1 MNTILATTSR
11 GLDELLKQEILNLCP
26 DAEIKQSPGM
36 LQFEGSKEDAYK
48 LCLWSRL
55 ANRVIWILGTGKA
68 GNAEE
73 LYKTAMDIDWQM
85 HMESRHTLSVQFIG
99 TNYEIKNTQFGA
111 VRIKDAIVDQFVEEG
126 LARPSVERKM
136 PDFPVYARLQ
146 RDNVIIG
153 LDMAGASLHQRSY
166 RQETGDAPLKEHI
179 ACAMLMR
186 SGWTENMD
194 KPLADMMCGS
204 GTIAI
209 EAAFMARNIAPGIK
223 REYWGFSKWLSH
235 DAAYWDSLV
244 NDAIANQIES
254 KSEIFAADYN
264 RRMIAIAKDNAD
276 YAGVFNDIKFSNQD
290 ATKSSPPVATPGYMV
305 SNPPYGE
312 RLGELTALIPL
323 FSEWGKRFKEAWK
336 GWHVSLLSSN
346 RDLLRVLKLRATKDY
361 GMNNGKL
368 ECRLVNYVLSEENTV
383 QFTEDASNHEFA
395 NRLKKNL
402 KKMKGWINKVDTNC
416 YRIYDADLPD
426 YNVAIDRYGD
436 WLVVQEYA
444 PPKTVSE
451 DKARKRLQ
459 EVLLY
464 LPTVTG
470 VSPKQI
476 VLKVRSQQKGTKQ
489 YEKINQSGTMM
500 EVYENGARLLV
511 NLTDY
516 LDTGLFLDHRNTR
529 QKVMQLAKG
538 KDVLNLFAYTGSV
551 SVFAAKGGAKSVT
564 TVDMS
569 NTYLDWAKK
578 NVALNKL
585 NGPHAFVQADCTSWL
600 SDHKGK
606 YDLIFIDPP
615 SFSNSKRM
623 QSTWDVQRDHVTM
636 LTNARNCLNDGG
648 TLIFSNNKRGFKL
661 DEEALQALGFS
672 LENITQETIPEDFS
686 RRGNIH
692 KCWILSLSRD
702 ALSKEALSSE
712 AL

>member
-1 MNTILATTSR
+1 MNTILVTTSR

-26 DAEIKQSPGM
+26 QAQIKQAPGM
-36 LQFEGSKEDAYK
+36 LQFEGTKEDAYK

-55 ANRVIWILGTGKA
+55 ANRVIWVLASGKA
-68 GNAEE
+68 NNAES
-73 LYKTAMDIDWQM
+73 LYNTAMSVDWQM
-85 HMESRHTLSVQFIG
+85 QMDSRHTLSVQFVG
-99 TNYEIKNTQFGA
+99 TNFAIKNTQFGA
-111 VRIKDAIVDQFVEEG
+111 VRIKDAIVDTFVEQG
-126 LARPSVERKM
+126 LARPSVERRH
-136 PDFPVYARLQ
+136 PDISVYAKLQ
-146 RDNVIIG
+146 RDNVIMGID
-153 LDMAGASLHQRSY
+153 LSGASLHQRAY

-186 SGWTENMD
+186 SGWTENTEA
-194 KPLADMMCGS
+194 PLVDLMCGS

-209 EAAFMARNIAPGIK
+209 EAAYIARNIAPGIK
-223 REYWGFSKWLSH
+223 RSYWGFTKWLGH
-235 DAAYWDSLV
+235 EEKLWDTLVDDAL
-244 NDAIANQIES
+244 ANQKPSASGIY
-254 KSEIFAADYN
+254 AADFS
-264 RRMIAIAKDNAD
+264 RKMVSIAKANAD
-276 YAGVFNDIKFSNQD
+276 YAGVYNDIAFSQQD
-290 ATKSSPPVATPGYMV
+290 ATKSSPPVSTPGYIV

-312 RLGELTALIPL
+312 RLGELTSLIPL

-346 RDLLRVLKLRATKDY
+346 RDLLRVLKLRASKDY
-361 GMNNGKL
+361 AMNNGKL
-368 ECRLVNYVLSEENTV
+368 ECRLANYVLNEENTV
-383 QFTEDASNHEFA
+383 QFSEDAGNHEFA

-402 KKMKGWINKVDTNC
+402 KKLKPWLKNADTNC

-426 YNVAIDRYGD
+426 YNVAIDKYDD

-459 EVLLY
+459 EVLLH
-464 LPTVTG
+464 LPAVTG
-470 VSPKQI
+470 IAPKNI

-489 YEKINQSGTMM
+489 YEKINQSGDMM
-500 EVYENGARLLV
+500 EVYENGARFLV

-516 LDTGLFLDHRNTR
+516 LDTGLFLDHRDTR
-529 QKVMQLAKG
+529 QIVMKMAKG
-538 KDVLNLFAYTGSV
+538 KDVLNLFSYTGSV

-585 NGPHAFVQADCTSWL
+585 EGPHAFVQADCTAWL
-600 SDHKGK
+600 ADHKGK

-623 QSTWDVQRDHVTM
+623 SNTWDVQRDHVDM
-636 LTNARNCLNDGG
+636 LTRAHACLNKNG
-648 TLIFSNNKRGFKL
+648 TVIFSNNKRGFKL
-661 DEEALQALGFS
+661 DNSALEALGFTI
-672 LENITQETIPEDFS
+672 ENITQQTIPEDFA
-686 RRGNIH
+686 RKGKIH
-692 KCWILSLSRD
+692 QCWTLKL
-702 ALSKEALSSE
+702 
-712 AL
+712 

>member
-1 MNTILATTSR
+1 MNTILVTTSR
-11 GLDELLKQEILNLCP
+11 GLDELLKQEIIDLCP
-26 DAEIKQSPGM
+26 NAQIKQSPGM
-36 LQFEGSKEDAYK
+36 LQFEGTKQDAYT

-55 ANRVIWILGTGKA
+55 ANRVIWVLGEGKA
-68 GNAEE
+68 NDAQA
-73 LYKTAMDIDWQM
+73 LYQTAMNIDWQM
-85 HMESRHTLSVQFIG
+85 HMASRHTLSVQFIG
-99 TNYEIKNTQFGA
+99 TNFAIKNTQFGA
-111 VRIKDAIVDQFVEEG
+111 VRIKDAIVDQFVEQG

-136 PDFPVYARLQ
+136 PDFPVYARLH
-146 RDNVIIG
+146 RDNIIIG
-153 LDMAGASLHQRSY
+153 LDLSGSSLHQRAY
-166 RQETGDAPLKEHI
+166 RQQTGEAPLKEHI

-186 SGWTENMD
+186 SGWTKNMH
-194 KPLADMMCGS
+194 KPLVDTMCGS
-204 GTIAI
+204 GTIVI
-209 EAAFMARNIAPGIK
+209 EAAYMARNIAPGIK
-223 REYWGFSKWLSH
+223 RSYWGFNKWLGH
-235 DAAYWDSLV
+235 DASYWDSLV
-244 NDAIANQIES
+244 EQAVASQKPCSSD
-254 KSEIFAADYN
+254 IFASDYN
-264 RRMIAIAKDNAD
+264 RRMIAIAKENAD
-276 YAGVFNDIKFSNQD
+276 FAGVFNDIKFSHQD
-290 ATKSSPPVATPGYMV
+290 ATKASPPVATPGYMV

-312 RLGELTALIPL
+312 RLGELTSLIPL
-323 FSEWGKRFKEAWK
+323 FNDWGKRLKEAWK

-361 GMNNGKL
+361 AMNNGKL
-368 ECRLVNYVLSEENTV
+368 ECRLVNYVLDQENSR
-383 QFTEDASNHEFA
+383 QFTEDAGNHEFA

-402 KKMKGWINKVDTNC
+402 KRMKGWINKVDTNC

-426 YNVAIDRYGD
+426 YNVAVDRYDD

-464 LPTVTG
+464 LPAVTG
-470 VSPKQI
+470 ISPKHI
-476 VLKVRSQQKGTKQ
+476 VLKVRSQQKGNKQ
-489 YEKINQSGTMM
+489 YEKINQTGTMM
-500 EVYENGARLLV
+500 EVHENGARLLV

-529 QKVMQLAKG
+529 QKVKQLSKG
-538 KDVLNLFAYTGSV
+538 KDVLNLFSYTGSV
-551 SVFAAKGGAKSVT
+551 SVFAAMGGAKSVT

-585 NGPHAFVQADCTSWL
+585 SCPHAFIQADCTTWL
-600 SDHKGK
+600 SDHNGK

-623 QSTWDVQRDHVTM
+623 QGTWDVQRDHVNL
-636 LTNARNCLNDGG
+636 LTNARRCLNDGG

-661 DEEALQALGFS
+661 DESALIDLGFS
-672 LENITQETIPEDFS
+672 IKNITQETIPEDFA

-692 KCWILSLSRD
+692 KCWIMTL
-702 ALSKEALSSE
+702 
-712 AL
+712 

>member
-1 MNTILATTSR
+1 MNTILVTTSR
-11 GLDELLKQEILNLCP
+11 GLDKLLKQEILTLCP
-26 DAEIKQSPGM
+26 DAQIKLAPGM
-36 LQFEGSKEDAYK
+36 MQFEGSKEDAYR

-55 ANRVIWILGTGKA
+55 ANRVIWVLATGKA
-68 GNAEE
+68 NDADA
-73 LYKTAMDIDWQM
+73 LYDTAMSVDWQL
-85 HMESRHTLSVQFIG
+85 HMASSHTLSVQFIG
-99 TNYEIKNTQFGA
+99 TNFAIKNTQFGA
-111 VRIKDAIVDQFVEEG
+111 VKIKDAIVDQFVEQG
-126 LARPSVERKM
+126 LARPSVERKL

-153 LDMAGASLHQRSY
+153 LDMAGASLHQRAY
-166 RQETGDAPLKEHI
+166 RQQTGDAPLKEHI

-186 SGWTENMD
+186 SGWTENTEA
-194 KPLADMMCGS
+194 PLTDIMCGS

-209 EAAFMARNIAPGIK
+209 EAAYIARNIAPGMK
-223 REYWGFSKWLSH
+223 RQFWGFNKWLGH
-235 DAAYWDSLV
+235 EAAIWDALV
-244 NDAIANQIES
+244 ES
-254 KSEIFAADYN
+254 ALASQKPAATGIYAADSS
-264 RRMIAIAKDNAD
+264 RKMVSIAKANAD
-276 YAGVFNDIKFSNQD
+276 FAGVFSDISFSVQD
-290 ATKSSPPVATPGYMV
+290 ATKSSPPTAVPGFVV

-312 RLGELTALIPL
+312 RLGELTSLIPL
-323 FSEWGKRFKEAWK
+323 FNDWGKRFKEAWK
-336 GWHVSLLSSN
+336 GWHVTLLSSN
-346 RDLLRVLKLRATKDY
+346 RDLLRVLKLRASKDY
-361 GMNNGKL
+361 AMNNGKL
-368 ECRLVNYVLSEENTV
+368 ECRLVNYALNEENVV
-383 QFTEDASNHEFA
+383 QFNEDAGDHEFA

-402 KKMKGWINKVDTNC
+402 KRLKSWIKKTDTNC

-426 YNVAIDRYGD
+426 YNVAIDRYDD

-476 VLKVRSQQKGTKQ
+476 ALKVRSQQKGTKQ
-489 YEKINQSGTMM
+489 YEKFNQTGEMM
-500 EVYENGARLLV
+500 TVHENGAQFLV

-538 KDVLNLFAYTGSV
+538 KDVLNLFSYTGSV

-569 NTYLDWAKK
+569 KTYLDWAKK

-585 NGPHAFVQADCTSWL
+585 QGPHAFIQADCTTWL

-623 QSTWDVQRDHVTM
+623 QSTWDVQRDHIMM
-636 LTNARNCLNDGG
+636 LTHAHKCLNEKG
-648 TLIFSNNKRGFKL
+648 TIIFSNNKRGFKL
-661 DEEALQALGFS
+661 DSAALETLGFEI
-672 LENITQETIPEDFS
+672 ENITKETIPEDFA
-686 RRGNIH
+686 RKGNIH
-692 KCWILSLSRD
+692 QCWVLTL
-702 ALSKEALSSE
+702 
-712 AL
+712 

>member
-1 MNTILATTSR
+1 MNTILVTTSR
-11 GLDELLKQEILNLCP
+11 GLDELLKQEVLTLCP
-26 DAEIKQSPGM
+26 EAQIKQAPGM

-55 ANRVIWILGTGKA
+55 ANRVIWVLASGKA
-68 GNAEE
+68 NNAES
-73 LYKTAMDIDWQM
+73 LYDTAMTVDWQM
-85 HMESRHTLSVQFIG
+85 QMDSRHTLSVQFVG
-99 TNYEIKNTQFGA
+99 TNFAIKNTQFGA
-111 VRIKDAIVDQFVEEG
+111 VRIKDAIVDTFVEEG
-126 LARPSVERKM
+126 LARPSVERRH
-136 PDFPVYARLQ
+136 PDISVYARLQ

-153 LDMAGASLHQRSY
+153 IDLAGASLHQRAY

-186 SGWTENMD
+186 SGWTENTD
-194 KPLADMMCGS
+194 APLVDLMCGS

-209 EAAFMARNIAPGIK
+209 EAAYIARNIAPGIK
-223 REYWGFSKWLSH
+223 RSYWGFTKWLGHEKST
-235 DAAYWDSLV
+235 WDSLV
-244 NDAIANQIES
+244 DDALDNQKPSTSGIY
-254 KSEIFAADYN
+254 AADFS
-264 RRMIAIAKDNAD
+264 RKMISIAKANAD
-276 YAGVFNDIKFSNQD
+276 FAGVYNDIGFSQQD
-290 ATKSSPPVATPGYMV
+290 ATKSSPPIATPGYVV

-312 RLGELTALIPL
+312 RLGELTSLIPL

-346 RDLLRVLKLRATKDY
+346 RDLLRVLKLRASKDY
-361 GMNNGKL
+361 AMNNGKL
-368 ECRLVNYVLSEENTV
+368 ECRLANYVLNEDNTV
-383 QFTEDASNHEFA
+383 QFSEDTGNHEFA

-402 KKMKGWINKVDTNC
+402 KKLKPWLKNADTNC

-426 YNVAIDRYGD
+426 YNVAVDKYGD

-451 DKARKRLQ
+451 DKARRRLQ
-459 EVLLY
+459 EVLLH
-464 LPTVTG
+464 LPAVT
-470 VSPKQI
+470 SIAPKNI

-489 YEKINQSGTMM
+489 YEKFNQSGDMM
-500 EVYENGARLLV
+500 EVYENGARFLV

-516 LDTGLFLDHRNTR
+516 LDTGLFLDHRDTR
-529 QKVMQLAKG
+529 QIVMSMAKG
-538 KDVLNLFAYTGSV
+538 KDVLNLFSYTGSV

-585 NGPHAFVQADCTSWL
+585 DGPHAFVQADCTTWL
-600 SDHKGK
+600 ADHKGK

-623 QSTWDVQRDHVTM
+623 SNTWDVQRDHVDM
-636 LTNARNCLNDGG
+636 LTRAKACLNENG
-648 TLIFSNNKRGFKL
+648 TVIFSNNKRGFKL
-661 DEEALQALGFS
+661 DTQALEALGFGI
-672 LENITQETIPEDFS
+672 ENITAKTIPEDFA
-686 RRGNIH
+686 RKGNIH
-692 KCWILSLSRD
+692 QCWTLQS
-702 ALSKEALSSE
+702 
-712 AL
+712 